1 MTEMHPNFIKGI
13 FNVIL
18 NKTLAYNVQSYVYQL
33 KQVSNGNLYSI
44 LVICLPS
51 QHKNVG
57 PTKAIGRHRRRF
69 GVGADVGCS
78 SD

>member
-1 MTEMHPNFIKGI
+1 MGT
-13 FNVIL
+13 
-18 NKTLAYNVQSYVYQL
+18 S
-33 KQVSNGNLYSI
+33 QVFEAINMK
-44 LVICLPS
+44 LPS

-57 PTKAIGRHRRRF
+57 PTKAIGRHQRRF

>member
-1 MTEMHPNFIKGI
+1 MVTTKQMLTKLFALTK
-13 FNVIL
+13 
-18 NKTLAYNVQSYVYQL
+18 L
-33 KQVSNGNLYSI
+33 KQGAEISVF
-44 LVICLPS
+44 VIAFLPS